1 MTWTLTLT
9 EVDQQST
16 SSSFCSDLTSEDE
29 RSGVRSECRTEQVYK
44 SVFPYLRG
52 QGVCWDSEHGS
63 GGGGGPGNGCPQT
76 AALVRQEAPSRP
88 RALGGQLTGRGPGRA
103 TADAR
108 ALVAALALVKV
119 IWKRSS
125 QKAAGR
131 GERQGREQ
139 GPQTRVCSGIMRE
152 AEASSLRPQQS
163 GVGDAP
169 RRVFDQQ
176 L

>member
-63 GGGGGPGNGCPQT
+63 GGGGGAWERPPADSCPGASGSPI
-76 AALVRQEAPSRP
+76 PSPRSRRP
-88 RALGGQLTGRGPGRA
+88 
-103 TADAR
+103 AD
-108 ALVAALALVKV
+108 
-119 IWKRSS
+119 
-125 QKAAGR
+125 
-131 GERQGREQ
+131 RQGAWEGHGGRQ
-139 GPQTRVCSGIMRE
+139 SPGGCTRLGE
-152 AEASSLRPQQS
+152 
-163 GVGDAP
+163 GD
-169 RRVFDQQ
+169 
-176 L
+176 LETK